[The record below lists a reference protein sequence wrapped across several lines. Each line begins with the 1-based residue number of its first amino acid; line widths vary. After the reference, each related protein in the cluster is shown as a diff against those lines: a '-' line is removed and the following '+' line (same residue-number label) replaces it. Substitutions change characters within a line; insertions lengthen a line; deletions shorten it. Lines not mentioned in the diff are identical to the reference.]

1 MNRRNGF
8 LTFVAALIPG
18 VGYMYLGLM
27 RKGLEALLIYMLLIP
42 VFSMLGLGF
51 IGGILRTILWFYTF
65 IDTFSIARRIDMG
78 EIILDSDFFISKLLD
93 MGKANYTGNTSGGNY
108 NGDMDKKVWI
118 TVAWAFIIIGI
129 LSIANKLFIG
139 NEIYYIIK
147 SAVNKYFLPVVFIVA
162 GICLLIKR
170 K

>member
-1 MNRRNGF
+1 MNRRSGF

-65 IDTFSIARRIDMG
+65 IDTFNIARRIDMG
-78 EIILDSDFFISKLLD
+78 EIVLDSDLFISKFLD
-93 MGKANYTGNTSGGNY
+93 RETFNYAGNTSGGNY
-108 NGDMDKKVWI
+108 NRDMDKKVWI
-118 TVAWAFIIIGI
+118 TIAWALIIIGI
-129 LSIANKLFIG
+129 LSITNKLFSG
-139 NEIYYIIK
+139 NEIYYVIK
-147 SAVNKYFLPVVFIVA
+147 SAINKYFLPVIFIIA
-162 GICLLIKR
+162 GTCLLIKR